1 MHKLHRVICAF
12 FIFALSGIANA
23 QYTETLNSNR
33 PGQSQGAYAVG
44 KRVLQLEAGYDFGSD
59 KHNLLNT
66 EIDIW
71 GIDFSARYGV
81 WKEQLEISL
90 LGRFQN
96 NEITFLTGNST
107 REPFS
112 DFETLT
118 LGAKYL
124 FYDPGK
130 SNEEEEVNLY
140 SYFANKKF
148 KWKSLIPSVAVYAG
162 ANFGTKNNPFITIDQ
177 EGISPTAAI
186 ITQNNWGRWVWVNNI
201 IGEKIGTDFPSY
213 AWITTMTH
221 SFTPKIAGFL
231 EFQLIKGDLYS
242 DNIIRLGGAYLIT
255 PDFQMDVATLLNTN
269 DTPKRQNI
277 SLGLSYRFDMH
288 DEDEKILIEEDELP
302 GESNRE
308 KKKKK
313 KAAKQKKRNKRKDAP
328 DFDGDG
334 N

>member
-1 MHKLHRVICAF
+1 MPKYTWMLCAVLF
-12 FIFALSGIANA
+12 FALSEMATA

-66 EIDIW
+66 DIDIW
-71 GIDFSARYGV
+71 VIDFSARYGV

-96 NEITFLTGNST
+96 NEITFLNGNAPMES
-107 REPFS
+107 FS

-130 SNEEEEVNLY
+130 SNKEEEVNLY

-162 ANFGTKNNPFITIDQ
+162 ANFGTKSNPFITVDQ
-177 EGISPTAAI
+177 EGLSPTAAI

-213 AWITTMTH
+213 IWITTMTH

-231 EFQLIKGDLYS
+231 EYQLINGDLYA
-242 DNIIRLGGAYLIT
+242 DNIIRFGGAYLIT
-255 PDFQMDVATLLNTN
+255 PDFQIDVAALFNLK
-269 DTPKRQNI
+269 DTPKRQNVA
-277 SLGLSYRFDMH
+277 LGLSYRFDMH
-288 DEDEKILIEEDELP
+288 DEDEKIIIEEDSP
-302 GESNRE
+302 KTESKMD
-308 KKKKK
+308 KKMKK
-313 KAAKQKKRNKRKDAP
+313 KAARKKRRNKRKDAP

>member
-1 MHKLHRVICAF
+1 MPKYTWMLCAVLF
-12 FIFALSGIANA
+12 FALSETAMA

-66 EIDIW
+66 DTDIW

-96 NEITFLTGNST
+96 NDITFLSGNASM
-107 REPFS
+107 EPFS

-130 SNEEEEVNLY
+130 SNKEEEVNLY

-148 KWKSLIPSVAVYAG
+148 KWKSLIPSIAVYAG
-162 ANFGTKNNPFITIDQ
+162 ANFGTKRNPFITLDQ
-177 EGISPTAAI
+177 EGLSPTAAI

-213 AWITTMTH
+213 TWITTMTH

-231 EFQLIKGDLYS
+231 EYQLINGDLYA
-242 DNIIRLGGAYLIT
+242 DNIFRFGGAYLIT
-255 PDFQMDVATLLNTN
+255 PDFQIDIAALFNFK
-269 DTPKRQNI
+269 DTPKRQNVA
-277 SLGLSYRFDMH
+277 LGLSYRFDMH
-288 DEDEKILIEEDELP
+288 DEDEKIIIEEDSP
-302 GESNRE
+302 KTESKMD
-308 KKKKK
+308 KKMKK
-313 KAAKQKKRNKRKDAP
+313 KAARKKRKNKRKDAP